1 MIYFLKVTLVGR
13 YMWRYVASCIMF
25 RVYNRCWM
33 ADMLHA
39 IPTSFCLFF
48 AAAALPLVIQA
59 SGIHHH
65 PSICGSISS
74 AWIFYLFYYYYYSCA
89 CCLLVDSLGLQAT
102 QHVPSTTALF
112 WASLLAFN
120 QRLFMVKRGEEKKK
134 SHIKIYEISILTS
147 FHFST
152 SKQRNFFS
160 VTIWALFSWASVQ
173 LGQSLH
179 VDSTFSRVCCLWL
192 LLHFSQYFI
201 SLQHLIWAAP
211 ALVEVFTSPPLWTEA
226 QLKEVN
232 LRSR

>member
-1 MIYFLKVTLVGR
+1 MQFQRAFAFFSLLLLLSLSSSERAVSTIIRPFVEVSPRLGFFIFYFLLLLFLRLLSAGWLFGVT
-13 YMWRYVASCIMF
+13 S
-25 RVYNRCWM
+25 N
-33 ADMLHA
+33 
-39 IPTSFCLFF
+39 TT
-48 AAAALPLVIQA
+48 
-59 SGIHHH
+59 
-65 PSICGSISS
+65 
-74 AWIFYLFYYYYYSCA
+74 CA
-89 CCLLVDSLGLQAT
+89 FDYC
-102 QHVPSTTALF
+102 
-112 WASLLAFN
+112 SLLGFIISIQSAAVYGKA
-120 QRLFMVKRGEEKKK
+120 RRREKK

-201 SLQHLIWAAP
+201 SPQHLIWAAP
-211 ALVEVFTSPPLWTEA
+211 ASVEVFTSPPLWTVA